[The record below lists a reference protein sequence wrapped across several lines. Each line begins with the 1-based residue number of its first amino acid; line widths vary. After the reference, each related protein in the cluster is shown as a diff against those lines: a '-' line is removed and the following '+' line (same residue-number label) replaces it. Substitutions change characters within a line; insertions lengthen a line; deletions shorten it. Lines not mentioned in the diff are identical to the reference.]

1 MEVQLLSS
9 LYGWRRRNSSL
20 FESWK
25 RRKGIATYSSNSCI
39 WISSYDSQ
47 QNILSVKSI
56 RMNLISTRTTKNTKQ
71 PIETSTDEGF
81 EKKGTIV
88 GAIALITGTSIGSGI
103 LAIPQKTSPA
113 GFVPSAIAMIL
124 CWGFLLIEALL
135 LAEINV
141 HLLNKREKRNM
152 VKKDFEIISLRTM
165 AQESLGEWGGSLVT
179 LIYVFLGYTTLV
191 AYTSKSGEIISHL
204 GNISSNISGFL
215 FSLLFS
221 LLISLGGTRT
231 TDQVNQW
238 LTTAMIVLLIAIEV
252 VAVSSG
258 DLSGFEA
265 AGNWGKVPATVPV
278 IIFTLVYHDLA
289 PGTTSDLVKLDI
301 LYFIVAVMPQC
312 LAWICTVP
320 NQIYILAVICAYLG
334 GDLARIKVSLI
345 LGSIVPLIVLLI
357 WDAVALSLSLHADQA
372 VDPLELLMRVKG
384 NGLSIMIEAFSL
396 LAVGTSLIGTLL
408 GFSSFFLEQLNNL
421 SWLFASKQ
429 IQMSE
434 GNGETSFFETES
446 MSFGLKRWW
455 GSNKFSIAA
464 AAIAVGPPLFVSSTV
479 PDVFSAATD
488 IAGGYCMTMLYGVLP
503 PTMAWA
509 MHIRSSYDVDS
520 GNGEEECEGNFTD
533 DKRMILC
540 RDKPALICLGLF
552 ACAIVIEQIIQDLS
566 ALCS

>member
-1 MEVQLLSS
+1 MEMEVQLLSS
-9 LYGWRRRNSSL
+9 LYANSSWRRRNSSL
-20 FESWK
+20 FEPWK
-25 RRKGIATYSSNSCI
+25 HRKGIPSYSSNSCI
-39 WISSYDSQ
+39 WISAYDSQ

-56 RMNLISTRTTKNTKQ
+56 RKNLISTRTTQNTKQ

-81 EKKGTIV
+81 EKKGTTA

-141 HLLNKREKRNM
+141 FLLNKNKKRKM
-152 VKKDFEIISLRTM
+152 TEKDFQIISLTTM
-165 AQESLGEWGGSLVT
+165 AQETLGEWGGSLVT

-215 FSLLFS
+215 FALLFS
-221 LLISLGGTRT
+221 VLISLGGTRT

-238 LTTAMIVLLIAIEV
+238 LTTAMIVLLVAIEV

-265 AGNWGKVPATVPV
+265 AGNWGKVPATIPV

-289 PGTTSDLVKLDI
+289 P
-301 LYFIVAVMPQC
+301 
-312 LAWICTVP
+312 
-320 NQIYILAVICAYLG
+320 VICAYLG
-334 GDLARIKVSLI
+334 GDLARIKVSFI
-345 LGSIVPLIVLLI
+345 LGSLVPLLVLLI
-357 WDAVALSLSLHADQA
+357 WDAVALSLSFQADQA
-372 VDPLELLMRVKG
+372 VDPLQLLMRVEG

-421 SWLFASKQ
+421 SWLFSSKQ

-434 GNGETSFFETES
+434 GNGETSFLETQS
-446 MSFGLKRWW
+446 IWFSLRKWW

-464 AAIAVGPPLFVSSTV
+464 TAIAVGPPLFISSTV

-503 PTMAWA
+503 PAMAWA
-509 MHIRSSYDVDS
+509 LHTRSSAAVDS
-520 GNGEEECEGNFTD
+520 GNGQEEVKGNVINDTQMALS
-533 DKRMILC
+533 RA
-540 RDKPALICLGLF
+540 KPAVIGLGLF

-566 ALCS
+566 ALHS

>member
-1 MEVQLLSS
+1 MEMEVQLLSS
-9 LYGWRRRNSSL
+9 LYANSSWRRRNSSL
-20 FESWK
+20 FEPWK
-25 RRKGIATYSSNSCI
+25 HRKGIPSYSSNSCI
-39 WISSYDSQ
+39 WISAYDSQ

-56 RMNLISTRTTKNTKQ
+56 RKNLISTRTTQNTKQ

-81 EKKGTIV
+81 EKKGTTA

-141 HLLNKREKRNM
+141 FLLNKNKKRKM
-152 VKKDFEIISLRTM
+152 TEKDFQIISLTTM
-165 AQESLGEWGGSLVT
+165 AQETLGEWGGSLVT

-215 FSLLFS
+215 FALLFS
-221 LLISLGGTRT
+221 VLISLGGTRT

-238 LTTAMIVLLIAIEV
+238 LTTAMIVLLVAIEV

-265 AGNWGKVPATVPV
+265 AGNWG
-278 IIFTLVYHDLA
+278 
-289 PGTTSDLVKLDI
+289 
-301 LYFIVAVMPQC
+301 
-312 LAWICTVP
+312 
-320 NQIYILAVICAYLG
+320 
-334 GDLARIKVSLI
+334 GDLARIKVSFI
-345 LGSIVPLIVLLI
+345 LGSLVPLLVLLI
-357 WDAVALSLSLHADQA
+357 WDAVALSLSFQADQA
-372 VDPLELLMRVKG
+372 VDPLQLLMRVEG

-421 SWLFASKQ
+421 SWLFSSKQ

-434 GNGETSFFETES
+434 GNGETSFLETQS
-446 MSFGLKRWW
+446 IWFSLRKWW

-464 AAIAVGPPLFVSSTV
+464 TAIAVGPPLFISSTV

-503 PTMAWA
+503 PAMAWA
-509 MHIRSSYDVDS
+509 LHTRSSAAVDS
-520 GNGEEECEGNFTD
+520 GNGQEEVKGNVINDTQMALS
-533 DKRMILC
+533 RA
-540 RDKPALICLGLF
+540 KPAVIGLGLF

-566 ALCS
+566 ALHS